1 MGRTAIVIGGGFGG
15 LSVAALLARDGWS
28 VTLVEKNDQLGGR
41 ARYWHSN
48 GFTFDMGPSWYL
60 MPEVFERYFSL
71 FDKKRSSYYDL
82 TPLDPYYKVFY
93 GEEETA
99 EITPRFEENKE
110 LFESFE
116 QGGGAAF
123 EAYMEQSTY
132 KYEVAMQDFLY
143 RDYKHIGQFF
153 NRRLLTEGLRLGVL
167 GKLDHFVSGYVQ
179 DRRAKQILEYAMVFL
194 GTNPAQA
201 PAIYSIMSHVD
212 LKLGVFF
219 PQKGMAGAAE
229 GFVQLCREL
238 GVELITEAE
247 VKRIMF
253 EDGKAV
259 GVETTK
265 GTLKADVIVSSADY
279 VHTETELLESELR
292 SYSDSYWQKRVVAP
306 SMFIAYLGIGRKL
319 KNLEHHNLYFA
330 KEWDGHFDTIF
341 KDPAWPDNPCFYLS
355 CISKTDPNSAPEGCE
370 NVFLLVPVA
379 PGLADTDEQREAYF
393 QHIVEHVKQ
402 VTGEDLSKD
411 LLVKRLYTHR
421 DFIQDYHAFQGTA
434 LGLSH
439 TLFQTAVFRP
449 RHQSKHVKNLY
460 YTGQYT
466 HPGVGVPMVL
476 IASELIAKEI
486 NETYG
491 R

>member
-1 MGRTAIVIGGGFGG
+1 
-15 LSVAALLARDGWS
+15 
-28 VTLVEKNDQLGGR
+28 
-41 ARYWHSN
+41 
-48 GFTFDMGPSWYL
+48 

-393 QHIVEHVKQ
+393 QHIVDHVKQ
-402 VTGEDLSKD
+402 VT
-411 LLVKRLYTHR
+411 
-421 DFIQDYHAFQGTA
+421 
-434 LGLSH
+434 
-439 TLFQTAVFRP
+439 
-449 RHQSKHVKNLY
+449 
-460 YTGQYT
+460 
-466 HPGVGVPMVL
+466 
-476 IASELIAKEI
+476 
-486 NETYG
+486 
-491 R
+491 